1 MYIPANAVPAWLGA
15 LGWAAAVVSVGAAVW
30 RLRRDPPAP
39 AGVVAAAA
47 FVAAIRLLEFPIGEG
62 AGGASVLAVGF
73 AVVVF
78 GPEVALLAMA
88 AATLAAG
95 VVTAPFDGAA
105 LGANLLVYAAVLPWV
120 LGWGY
125 GALRKAATSA
135 AAGYVLAFVA
145 GVAGA
150 PLAALAVGVVAGAG
164 GALGGAAAVGLL
176 RAGLALS
183 AAEGV
188 LAAWGYALAGGSRYG
203 AEGPAVAGV
212 PRSGAVALGVLA
224 VVVAAGVAPLV
235 PAYGGPLGPMPALAR
250 AACLSYGGKV
260 AAGLAVCGLAAL
272 AAALPW
278 SVARL
283 SRRRVPK

>member
-1 MYIPANAVPAWLGA
+1 MYIPANAIPAWLGA

-30 RLRRDPPAP
+30 RFRRDPPAP
-39 AGVVAAAA
+39 AGVVAAGA
-47 FVAAIRLLEFPIGEG
+47 FVAAIRLLEFPVGEDA

-78 GPEVALLAMA
+78 GPDVAVLAMA

-95 VVTAPFDGAA
+95 VVAAPFDGVAV
-105 LGANLLVYAAVLPWV
+105 GANFLVYAAVLPWI

-125 GALRKAATSA
+125 EVLKKAATSA

-145 GVAGA
+145 GAFGA

-164 GALGGAAAVGLL
+164 GAVDGAAAEGLL
-176 RAGLALS
+176 RAGLALA

-188 LAAWGYALAGGSRYG
+188 LATWGYTLAGGTTSG
-203 AEGPAVAGV
+203 EEGPGAGV

-235 PAYGGPLGPMPALAR
+235 PTYGGPLGPMPALAR
-250 AACLSYGGKV
+250 AADLSYGGKV

-272 AAALPW
+272 AMLLPW